1 MKYKFSL
8 NEKVKGIVEWELE
21 HYNESK
27 RELETAKNDMM
38 PTMIQSISGMP
49 TSHEPSRQTE
59 QAALKITTSEYIG
72 RLERSVHAIDRVLA
86 NTDDTNKKLIEL
98 VYWRKEY
105 NIIGAGQKVGLSP
118 SGAYK
123 RINDILS
130 YTALEMGFVSV

>member
-49 TSHEPSRQTE
+49 ASHEASRQTE
-59 QAALKITTSEYIG
+59 QVALKITTSAYIN
-72 RLERSVHAIDRVLA
+72 RLEKSVHAIDSVLDKL
-86 NTDDTNKKLIEL
+86 DDTDKQLVAL
-98 VYWRKEY
+98 VYWQKAY
-105 NIIGAGQKVGLSP
+105 NIIGAGQRVGLSP

-123 RINDILS
+123 RMNAILS
-130 YTALEMGFVSV
+130 LTAMEMGFVSI